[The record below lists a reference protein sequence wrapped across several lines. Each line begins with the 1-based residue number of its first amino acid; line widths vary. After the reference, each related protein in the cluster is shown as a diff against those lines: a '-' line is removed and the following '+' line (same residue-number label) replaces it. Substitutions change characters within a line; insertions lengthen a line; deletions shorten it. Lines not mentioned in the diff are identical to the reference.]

1 MKNEMKTAMV
11 IGATGSFGGGVT
23 SELLGRGWKV
33 RALVRDVA
41 AAKEALGAR
50 EGLEL
55 VAGDAL
61 IADDVAR
68 AARGADVIVDSF
80 NVAYDKWDPMTI
92 DSAKIV
98 AEVAADQELLVLF
111 PGNVYGL
118 GPDFCEPLAEDAPR
132 EPHTKKGKIRNRI
145 EAIFEEASTRGARF
159 IVLRCGDF
167 FGPGVPADSSW
178 FNIVVEKAIS
188 GGAIVYP
195 GDFDTPHQWAY
206 MPDAAETAVDLIE
219 RADKFSAFEVFH
231 FGGHVVEP
239 RRLVEAIRK
248 VLGDPDRKL
257 KAFSWWMVTL
267 ASPFVGFLRELR
279 EMRYLWDEPVIM
291 RDDKLRGVFEEVPHT
306 PLDEAVAQTLEAMG
320 AAKPVPQ
327 ARPGRADDVRV

>member
-1 MKNEMKTAMV
+1 MTNETKTAMV

-23 SELLGRGWKV
+23 KELLERGWKV

-41 AAKEALGAR
+41 AAHEELGAR

-55 VAGDAL
+55 VEGDAL

-80 NVAYDKWDPMTI
+80 NVAYDKWDPMTV

-98 AEVAADQELLVLF
+98 ADVAADQGLLVLF

-118 GPDFCEPLAEDAPR
+118 GPDFSEPLAEDAPR
-132 EPHTKKGKIRNRI
+132 EPITKKGKIRNRI

-167 FGPGVPADSSW
+167 FGPGVPAGSSW
-178 FNIVVEKAIS
+178 FNIVVEKAID

-195 GDFDTPHQWAY
+195 GDIDTPHQWAY
-206 MPDAAETAVDLIE
+206 MPDAAETAVDLLE
-219 RADKFSAFEVFH
+219 RAEEFSAFEVFH

-239 RRLVEAIRK
+239 RRLVEAIRRA
-248 VLGDPDRKL
+248 LGDPDRKQ
-257 KAFSWWMVTL
+257 KAFAWWMVTL
-267 ASPFVGFLRELR
+267 ASPFVGFLRALR
-279 EMRYLWDEPVIM
+279 EMRYLWDVPVIM
-291 RDDKLRGVFEEVPHT
+291 RDDKLRGVLDEVPHT
-306 PLDEAVAQTLEAMG
+306 PLDEAVACTLITSTT
-320 AAKPVPQ
+320 P
-327 ARPGRADDVRV
+327 